1 MATAPSS
8 CLDLVSPTL
17 LRNTTTTTLRAYF
30 CEGFASSENLIKRLN
45 ETVKVRKCLDLF
57 VIRTRFLVVVLLLLF
72 AIIPRYSPRVFLR
85 KQEGFASSENLIQR
99 HTIQKTFIQN
109 TQTEEDQM
117 SAAANSAAY
126 WRIAG
131 MSYLKYANA
140 CAEIV
145 RGALKEP
152 HLSKVVLLLSLLSL
166 SVRESIDPFSSSR
179 SLSLLTPLSLSFK
192 RLERGTRCTLKRR
205 ST

>member
-1 MATAPSS
+1 MSHSYSFPCC
-8 CLDLVSPTL
+8 CLVVVVRVILLVL
-17 LRNTTTTTLRAYF
+17 LLSARIFAKTK
-30 CEGFASSENLIKRLN
+30 EGFASSENLITATHHK
-45 ETVKVRKCLDLF
+45 K
-57 VIRTRFLVVVLLLLF
+57 I
-72 AIIPRYSPRVFLR
+72 
-85 KQEGFASSENLIQR
+85 
-99 HTIQKTFIQN
+99 FIQN

-152 HLSKVVLLLSLLSL
+152 HLSKV
-166 SVRESIDPFSSSR
+166 
-179 SLSLLTPLSLSFK
+179 
-192 RLERGTRCTLKRR
+192 
-205 ST
+205 

>member
-1 MATAPSS
+1 
-8 CLDLVSPTL
+8 
-17 LRNTTTTTLRAYF
+17 
-30 CEGFASSENLIKRLN
+30 
-45 ETVKVRKCLDLF
+45 
-57 VIRTRFLVVVLLLLF
+57 
-72 AIIPRYSPRVFLR
+72 
-85 KQEGFASSENLIQR
+85 
-99 HTIQKTFIQN
+99 
-109 TQTEEDQM
+109 M

-152 HLSKVVLLLSLLSL
+152 HLSKVLLCSLLSL
-166 SVRESIDPFSSSR
+166 SVRDSIDPFSSSPVAFFADN
-179 SLSLLTPLSLSFK
+179 SLSLSLFHK

-205 ST
+205 NT

>member
-1 MATAPSS
+1 
-8 CLDLVSPTL
+8 
-17 LRNTTTTTLRAYF
+17 
-30 CEGFASSENLIKRLN
+30 
-45 ETVKVRKCLDLF
+45 
-57 VIRTRFLVVVLLLLF
+57 
-72 AIIPRYSPRVFLR
+72 
-85 KQEGFASSENLIQR
+85 
-99 HTIQKTFIQN
+99 
-109 TQTEEDQM
+109 M

-166 SVRESIDPFSSSR
+166 SVRESFDPFYSSPVAFFADN
-179 SLSLLTPLSLSFK
+179 SLSLSLSLS
-192 RLERGTRCTLKRR
+192 
-205 ST
+205 

>member
-1 MATAPSS
+1 MSHSYSFP
-8 CLDLVSPTL
+8 C
-17 LRNTTTTTLRAYF
+17 
-30 CEGFASSENLIKRLN
+30 C
-45 ETVKVRKCLDLF
+45 C
-57 VIRTRFLVVVLLLLF
+57 LVVVVRVILLVLLLSARIF
-72 AIIPRYSPRVFLR
+72 A
-85 KQEGFASSENLIQR
+85 KTKEGFASSENLIQR

-152 HLSKVVLLLSLLSL
+152 HLSKVLLLSLLSL

-179 SLSLLTPLSLSFK
+179 SKLSLLTIFSLFHK

-205 ST
+205 NTWKDPPRLPWSRRSYPRKYPSNTIPTMCVGGN